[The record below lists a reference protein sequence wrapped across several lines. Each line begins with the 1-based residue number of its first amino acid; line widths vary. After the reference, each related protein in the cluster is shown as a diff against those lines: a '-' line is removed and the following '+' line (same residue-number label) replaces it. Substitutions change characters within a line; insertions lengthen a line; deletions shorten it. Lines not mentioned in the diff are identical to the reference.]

1 MLIFAAKIIYDKL
14 IMIFLIVLSAL
25 LAIAF
30 IALLIYTMAQSKNN
44 ISKKELTESVDAM
57 APLGY
62 TFFKEIYIDAVTPTS
77 SSIDTSQHLKNVY
90 LKAPKNGE
98 RFTFGFNDYTVEAF
112 KFKNKFNPP
121 RLWIC
126 LTDYNEPTTEN
137 NITQPSTL

>member
-1 MLIFAAKIIYDKL
+1 
-14 IMIFLIVLSAL
+14 MIFLIALSTL

-44 ISKKELTESVDAM
+44 INKKELTESVDAM

-62 TFFKEIYIDAVTPTS
+62 TFFKEIYIDAVTPIS

-90 LKAPKNGE
+90 LKSPKNGE

-112 KFKNKFNPP
+112 EFRNKFYPP
-121 RLWIC
+121 RLKIC
-126 LTDYNEPTTEN
+126 LNEYKEPTTEN
-137 NITQPSTL
+137 NIIQPSTL